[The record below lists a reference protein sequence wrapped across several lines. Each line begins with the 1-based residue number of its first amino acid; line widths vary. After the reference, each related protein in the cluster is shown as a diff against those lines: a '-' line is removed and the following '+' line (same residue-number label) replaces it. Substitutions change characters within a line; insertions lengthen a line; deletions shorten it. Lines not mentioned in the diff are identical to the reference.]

1 MKKSKRKLSLN
12 KLVISKLN
20 SSTLINGGAHK
31 IDIPANTNSDRND
44 CPTGTLTCETYYFSC
59 KSCLSCDTNFHT
71 ENNC

>member
-1 MKKSKRKLSLN
+1 MIMKKSKKTLSLN

-20 SSTLINGGAHK
+20 NSALIHGGVY
-31 IDIPANTNSDRND
+31 IEPNTNSDRND

-59 KSCLSCDTNFHT
+59 KSCLSCGTNVQT